1 MWSHSRHTV
10 AKSIG
15 LLILF
20 ITLISSAQVEAQND
34 WKAEWGKTVAA
45 AKKEGRVVIYH
56 GSDTD
61 VVFESF
67 QKKYPEIKF
76 VSVTGPSGPSGIS
89 SRILMEQRSGK
100 FLGDLY
106 ILGATTGYMV
116 LYKGNAFAP
125 VTPTFILPEIK
136 DQSKWFGGRHK
147 YIDERGRHI
156 FSFNGDLAAYYGY
169 NAKLVDPNEFKSY
182 WDLLNPKWK
191 GKIIALDPTWG
202 GPIAS
207 PLRFIYYHPDL
218 GPKYLKR
225 LLTEMEIT
233 PSRRTRQIAD
243 WLARGKFSLSVF
255 AGIGRTGLDDAKR
268 QGLPVDWFGPK
279 TFKEGA
285 IISAGSGNIMLFR
298 NAPHPNAARVAI
310 NWLLSREGQM
320 VYQKVRG
327 SDSRRIDIPKDNV
340 LSYKRRVKGIRA
352 VETDRPEVMDITPIL
367 KFTRKYFKPK
377 KN

>member
-1 MWSHSRHTV
+1 MSQFR
-10 AKSIG
+10 
-15 LLILF
+15 LLGVLGISLF
-20 ITLISSAQVEAQND
+20 MFCLMSVPLARGQAQSS
-34 WKAEWGKTVAA
+34 WKGEWEKTVAA

-56 GSDTD
+56 GSGTYD
-61 VVFESF
+61 VFQSF

-76 VSVTGPSGPSGIS
+76 ISVTGPTGPSGLS

-147 YIDERGRHI
+147 YIDERGQYI

-169 NAKLVDPNEFKSY
+169 NSKLVDPNELKSY

-207 PLRFIYYHPDL
+207 PLKLKIY
-218 GPKYLKR
+218 
-225 LLTEMEIT
+225 
-233 PSRRTRQIAD
+233 
-243 WLARGKFSLSVF
+243 
-255 AGIGRTGLDDAKR
+255 
-268 QGLPVDWFGPK
+268 
-279 TFKEGA
+279 
-285 IISAGSGNIMLFR
+285 
-298 NAPHPNAARVAI
+298 
-310 NWLLSREGQM
+310 
-320 VYQKVRG
+320 
-327 SDSRRIDIPKDNV
+327 
-340 LSYKRRVKGIRA
+340 
-352 VETDRPEVMDITPIL
+352 
-367 KFTRKYFKPK
+367 
-377 KN
+377 

>member
-1 MWSHSRHTV
+1 MLYHSRHSGV
-10 AKSIG
+10 LGIS

-20 ITLISSAQVEAQND
+20 IALISSTQVEAQND

-56 GSDTD
+56 GSGTYEI
-61 VVFESF
+61 FQSF

-147 YIDERGRHI
+147 YIDERGQYI
-156 FSFNGDLAAYYGY
+156 FSFMGDLAAYYGY
-169 NAKLVDPNEFKSY
+169 NSDLVDPSELKSY

-233 PSRRTRQIAD
+233 PSRRTRQITD
-243 WLARGKFSLSVF
+243 WLARGKFALSVF
-255 AGIGRTGLDDAKR
+255 AGIRRTGLDVAKS
-268 QGLPVDWFGPK
+268 QGLPVDWFGPRA
-279 TFKEGA
+279 FKEGA

-310 NWLLSREGQM
+310 NWLLSREGQK
-320 VYQKVRG
+320 VHQKVRG
-327 SDSRRIDIPKDNV
+327 SDSRRIDIPKDDV
-340 LSYKRRVKGIRA
+340 KSYNRRVKGIRA
-352 VETDRPEVMDITPIL
+352 FETDRANVMDITPIL
-367 KFTRKYFKPK
+367 KFTRKYFRPK

>member
-1 MWSHSRHTV
+1 MREREETSMLFHSRLTGGLG
-10 AKSIG
+10 IG
-15 LLILF
+15 LLTFCAMWVL
-20 ITLISSAQVEAQND
+20 SARCEAQTAS
-34 WKAEWGKTVAA
+34 KAEWENTVAA

-56 GSDTD
+56 GSGTYE
-61 VVFESF
+61 VFQSF

-147 YIDERGRHI
+147 YIDEKGQYI
-156 FSFNGDLAAYYGY
+156 FSFNGNLAAYYGY
-169 NAKLVDPNEFKSY
+169 NSNLVDPNELKSY

-225 LLTEMEIT
+225 LLTEMDIT
-233 PSRRTRQIAD
+233 ASRRTRQIAD

-255 AGIGRTGLDDAKR
+255 AGIRRTGLDVAKS

-279 TFKEGA
+279 AFK
-285 IISAGSGNIMLFR
+285 
-298 NAPHPNAARVAI
+298 
-310 NWLLSREGQM
+310 
-320 VYQKVRG
+320 
-327 SDSRRIDIPKDNV
+327 
-340 LSYKRRVKGIRA
+340 
-352 VETDRPEVMDITPIL
+352 
-367 KFTRKYFKPK
+367 
-377 KN
+377 